1 MNALRTL
8 ARRETPTSLLARS
21 FHATAPSLESTK
33 QRRARI
39 KRQKNLAKRAEN
51 ASAVDANRPHPVLGH
66 AGGIPDEAAREKWES
81 TKLYKAMVD
90 PNYTGLNKPFTPK
103 SASEAKYIPSQ
114 GVPKDIES
122 KEPPEYLN
130 FGLSEKT
137 ASALLNDLPKQT
149 VDLEDASKPMST
161 SLLFP
166 EIFQSKTPFD
176 PYDLSQPLS
185 SKDAALKSS
194 VAQREAMERIIDLRN
209 ASARGIAYANRQRI
223 IQAFSRAAT
232 GTDQASERPD
242 TGSPEVQGLSPR
254 IPAFFQPADECYIA
268 ALMTAK
274 IRNLWDHLTQ
284 NSRDIH
290 NRRALRTLVH
300 KRAKV
305 LRYLKQKDVGRYEAL
320 LPEIGLEKGAVEGEI
335 IVR

>member
-51 ASAVDANRPHPVLGH
+51 ASAEDANRPHPVLGH
-66 AGGIPDEAAREKWES
+66 AGGIPDEVAREKWES

-103 SASEAKYIPSQ
+103 SASEAKYVPSQ
-114 GVPKDIES
+114 GVPKDIET

-130 FGLSEKT
+130 FGLSDKT

-149 VDLEDASKPMST
+149 VDLEDASKPMTASV
-161 SLLFP
+161 LFP
-166 EIFQSKTPFD
+166 EIFQSTTPYD

-185 SKDAALKSS
+185 NKDAALKSS

-223 IQAFSRAAT
+223 IEAFSRAAT

-242 TGSPEVQGLSPR
+242 TGSPEVQ
-254 IPAFFQPADECYIA
+254 A

-305 LRYLKQKDVGRYEAL
+305 LRYLKQKDADRYETL
-320 LPEIGLEKGAVEGEI
+320 LTEIGLEKGAVEGEI